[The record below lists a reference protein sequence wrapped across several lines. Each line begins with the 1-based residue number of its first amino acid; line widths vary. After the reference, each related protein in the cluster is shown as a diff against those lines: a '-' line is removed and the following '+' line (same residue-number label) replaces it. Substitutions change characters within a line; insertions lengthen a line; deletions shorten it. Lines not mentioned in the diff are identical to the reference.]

1 MIDLSRPYLPYAY
14 LVAAID
20 SPPSLFPFFPSLC
33 ACAPCPQIFPS
44 YLNLFLSTI
53 EGSRCIS
60 NIQLNELNFEFI
72 HRIIFLLTIL
82 NKYLEGGEMS
92 IFVKRCC
99 ANGHEFLDHRIF
111 DIGER
116 SDRRSRG
123 KNLGRVQGPLVN
135 PRRPIVRRGRRGRD
149 SETVTCRLNVTQ
161 DSRLFHSLPEERS
174 SSLDCSFPRN
184 NSREEMARWVSR
196 VFVSFLFQRKRER
209 GGERKREGEMRKE
222 FEERE
227 REESVRIYSL
237 CWWSVHGVPC
247 R

>member
-1 MIDLSRPYLPYAY
+1 M
-14 LVAAID
+14 
-20 SPPSLFPFFPSLC
+20 
-33 ACAPCPQIFPS
+33 
-44 YLNLFLSTI
+44 
-53 EGSRCIS
+53 
-60 NIQLNELNFEFI
+60 NELNFEFI
-72 HRIIFLLTIL
+72 RIIFLLTIL

-99 ANGHEFLDHRIF
+99 ANGHEFLKDHRIF

-184 NSREEMARWVSR
+184 NSREEMAR
-196 VFVSFLFQRKRER
+196 
-209 GGERKREGEMRKE
+209 
-222 FEERE
+222 
-227 REESVRIYSL
+227 
-237 CWWSVHGVPC
+237 
-247 R
+247 